1 MRILLVED
9 TLSLGSALKSLLE
22 ERDFVV
28 DWTKSADES
37 QAALK
42 VSSFDAILLDLGLPD
57 RDGLDLLKSWRQA
70 GSSTPVIVISART
83 QVSDRIS
90 LLNAGADDFLV
101 KPFEPDELVARIH
114 ALLRRPAAIAE
125 PELRF
130 AELAMKTDDNQV
142 FAGDSSVELTPRE
155 RAVLKALLADPQ
167 RVVSKEALVERLYSL
182 DSSVQPKSIE
192 VYVSRLRAKLS
203 PHGVGVKTV
212 RGLGYHL
219 MELEAA

>member
-1 MRILLVED
+1 MRILLIED

-22 ERDFVV
+22 EREFVV
-28 DWTKSADES
+28 DWTKNADES
-37 QAALK
+37 LAAMQI
-42 VSSFDAILLDLGLPD
+42 STFDAVLLDLGLPD
-57 RDGLDLLKSWRQA
+57 RDGLDLLKGWRLA
-70 GSSTPVIVISART
+70 GLATPVIVISART

-114 ALLRRPAAIAE
+114 ALLRRPAALAE

-130 AELAMKTDDNQV
+130 AGLIMKTDDNQV
-142 FAGDSSVELTPRE
+142 LAGDAPLELTPRE
-155 RAVLKALLADPQ
+155 RAVLKALLTDPQ

-182 DSSVQPKSIE
+182 DSNVQPKSIE

-219 MELEAA
+219 MALESA